1 MSHHDLAQ
9 LSQRLGYS
17 FSDPSLLQRA
27 LTHRSAS
34 VSNNERLEYLG
45 DAVLDLV
52 VAEELFHR
60 FPHASEGEL
69 TRLRAALVKGKTLS
83 KVAHELELGDFLS
96 LGSGEIKSGG
106 QHRESILADAVEA
119 ILGAIY
125 LESGIDACRSRV
137 RVWFADRLENQSLEV
152 DEKDA
157 KTRLQE
163 WLQARSLP
171 LPVYEV
177 IKAEGEPHNQVL
189 TVSCLVE
196 GLTEPV
202 TAQAGN
208 RKKAE
213 KKAAQLAMARLMN
226 EGVGVDEADASGS
239 HSTEK
244 NHD

>member
-1 MSHHDLAQ
+1 MSNQDLT
-9 LSQRLGYS
+9 LLGQRLGYS
-17 FSDPSLLQRA
+17 FTDPALLKRA

-34 VSNNERLEYLG
+34 ATNNERLEYLG

-83 KVAHELELGDFLS
+83 KVAHELGLGDFLS

-125 LESGIDACRSRV
+125 LESGIDACQSRV
-137 RVWFADRLENQSLEV
+137 RAWFADRLESQSLEV

-157 KTRLQE
+157 KTQLQE
-163 WLQARSLP
+163 WLQARGLP
-171 LPVYEV
+171 LPAYEV
-177 IKAEGEPHNQVL
+177 IKTEGEPHNQVL
-189 TVSCLVE
+189 TVSCLVD
-196 GLTEPV
+196 GLAEPV

-213 KKAAQLAMARLMN
+213 KKAAQLAIARLMN
-226 EGVGVDEADASGS
+226 KGVAE
-239 HSTEK
+239 
-244 NHD
+244 

>member
-1 MSHHDLAQ
+1 
-9 LSQRLGYS
+9 
-17 FSDPSLLQRA
+17 
-27 LTHRSAS
+27 
-34 VSNNERLEYLG
+34 
-45 DAVLDLV
+45 
-52 VAEELFHR
+52 
-60 FPHASEGEL
+60 
-69 TRLRAALVKGKTLS
+69 
-83 KVAHELELGDFLS
+83 
-96 LGSGEIKSGG
+96 
-106 QHRESILADAVEA
+106 
-119 ILGAIY
+119 
-125 LESGIDACRSRV
+125 
-137 RVWFADRLENQSLEV
+137 
-152 DEKDA
+152 
-157 KTRLQE
+157 
-163 WLQARSLP
+163 LQARSLP

-177 IKAEGEPHNQVL
+177 IKSEGEPHNQVL